1 MRCLVRFN
9 KGQTEENRNFL
20 LFFRNIL
27 QFINMYVDCN
37 SQLIIIPIPYKK
49 KIYFIYT
56 IIEIKDLFIGGV

>member
-1 MRCLVRFN
+1 
-9 KGQTEENRNFL
+9 
-20 LFFRNIL
+20 
-27 QFINMYVDCN
+27 MYVDCN